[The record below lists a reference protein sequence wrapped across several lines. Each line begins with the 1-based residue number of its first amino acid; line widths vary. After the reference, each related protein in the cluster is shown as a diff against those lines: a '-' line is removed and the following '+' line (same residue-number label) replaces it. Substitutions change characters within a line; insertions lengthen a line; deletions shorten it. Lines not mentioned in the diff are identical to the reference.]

1 MCLLFFFIGYVYL
14 CYLFFEII
22 CKILIYI
29 LILELYYFVFK
40 VCSFMNCFF
49 KSGFVWNLIID
60 LNFFNEGMKDIF
72 IVEFLKFFE
81 NCVNFIIDVIFL

>member
-1 MCLLFFFIGYVYL
+1 
-14 CYLFFEII
+14 
-22 CKILIYI
+22 
-29 LILELYYFVFK
+29 
-40 VCSFMNCFF
+40 MNSFF